1 MAQTKRRLVEG
12 RNYLQKESEPPRSG
26 PSIGSILLFESS
38 LPSSAVRTLQ
48 LMPRSH
54 PKRVGASSR
63 MGHMLVATSD
73 PSKRQ
78 MFGQKQCIWCVFAV
92 LIFVVKGPPS
102 PT

>member
-1 MAQTKRRLVEG
+1 MLHGFMFQLADKRLQNAGINIKRYIWHMYRGNNHAHTCWASTHMAQTKRRLVEG

-54 PKRVGASSR
+54 PK
-63 MGHMLVATSD
+63 
-73 PSKRQ
+73 
-78 MFGQKQCIWCVFAV
+78 
-92 LIFVVKGPPS
+92 
-102 PT
+102 